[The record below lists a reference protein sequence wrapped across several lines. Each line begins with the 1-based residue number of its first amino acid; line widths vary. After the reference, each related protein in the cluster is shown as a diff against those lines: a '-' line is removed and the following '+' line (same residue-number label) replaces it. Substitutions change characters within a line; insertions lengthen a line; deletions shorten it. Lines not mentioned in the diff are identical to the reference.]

1 MMEYPTWRKKSNT
14 QQFINFMKSHRLDL
28 PPLEETEQISRQVRE
43 LMIFLFDVQPVYQVT
58 LDEIIERRTLPILLS
73 ETAS

>member
-1 MMEYPTWRKKSNT
+1 
-14 QQFINFMKSHRLDL
+14 MKSHRLDL